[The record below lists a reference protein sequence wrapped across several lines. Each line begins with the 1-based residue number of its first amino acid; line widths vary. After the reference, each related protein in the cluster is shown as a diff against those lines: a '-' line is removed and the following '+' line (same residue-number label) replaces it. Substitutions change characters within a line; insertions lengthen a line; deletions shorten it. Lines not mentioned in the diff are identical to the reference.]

1 VIEVRR
7 LRKEYGTFL
16 AVDDIDLDV
25 PAGAVLALVGPNG
38 AGKTTLMKMIA
49 GLLAPT
55 SGTSRVAGFE
65 HPKDIHRKL
74 GFLPDFFGLY
84 DDLTVREYLEYFAR
98 AYGLDKNTRKERVDA
113 AIAAMML
120 EPKADSFL
128 QNLSRGQRQRA
139 GIARTLIND
148 PPVILLDEPA
158 SGLDPEARHELQELF
173 LRLAKMGKT
182 LVVSSHI
189 LTELEEY
196 CSHVAMIQKGKL
208 VAAGAVHEIRSKTA
222 GIRRAEVRVLARVTE
237 ALTIVREAKAASDAT
252 SAGEF
257 VTFGFNGDDSDLAE
271 ILRSLV
277 NAGIPVVSFGADSG
291 KIQDTYLSLM
301 KGHSE

>member
-1 VIEVRR
+1 MIEVRR
-7 LRKEYGTFL
+7 LRKEYGSFV
-16 AVDDIDLDV
+16 AVDDVSLDV
-25 PAGAVLALVGPNG
+25 PAGCVLALVGPNG

-55 SGTSRVAGFE
+55 SGASRVAGFE
-65 HPKDIHRKL
+65 HPKDVHRKL

-98 AYGLDKNTRKERVDA
+98 AYGLDASTRKTRVES

-173 LRLAKMGKT
+173 LKLAKMGKT

-208 VAAGAVHEIRSKTA
+208 VFSGAVHELRERAA
-222 GIRRAEVRVLARVTE
+222 GRRRIEVRLLTKANE
-237 ALTIVREAKAASDAT
+237 ALEV
-252 SAGEF
+252 
-257 VTFGFNGDDSDLAE
+257 
-271 ILRSLV
+271 LRSL
-277 NAGIPVVSFGADSG
+277 AGTSDASLAGETLSFGFDGGDAELAAVLKVLVSAGLPVVSFGSEGG

-301 KGHSE
+301 RGHSE